1 MPRLTSWA
9 NTLELA
15 WADFERTVRQ
25 LLNRPAKATAPKGGS
40 RIRADLVHTTRL
52 PLAGDDP
59 FILRNAFLLAPDRY
73 CPLPLDDVFWT
84 LASPTGVEWELAFLK
99 RSDSP
104 AQDGAGSQPV
114 YAVMEDG
121 RVFTFPCASPPVQ
134 RLARLIMPALAA
146 GMIGASIWW
155 VFASLDTRFSQEIE
169 QLNLARQDGI
179 ETLVEIQNVPAES
192 SNAMTILE
200 LARWQERLGSVELG
214 DWQAAGLR
222 VEGNS
227 VILRIVAEHQS
238 DIAPPEGALNTI
250 APVLGMRRG
259 PSGNW
264 LDIYW
269 SSELQP

>member
-9 NTLELA
+9 HTLELA

-25 LLNRPAKATAPKGGS
+25 LLKRPTKATAPKAGS

-59 FILRNAFLLAPDRY
+59 FIVRNAFLLAPDRY
-73 CPLPLDDVFWT
+73 CPLPLDDVYWT
-84 LASPTGVEWELAFLK
+84 LASPTGVEWELAFIK
-99 RSDSP
+99 RSDAS
-104 AQDGAGSQPV
+104 AQDVAGSQPI
-114 YAVMEDG
+114 YAAMEDG

-134 RLARLIMPALAA
+134 RLARFIMPALAA

-155 VFASLDTRFSQEIE
+155 VFASLDTRFSHEIE
-169 QLNLARQDGI
+169 ELELARLEGI
-179 ETLVEIQNVPAES
+179 ETLVEIQNAPAATPS
-192 SNAMTILE
+192 SMTLLE
-200 LARWQERLGSVELG
+200 LAQWQERLATVDLG

-222 VEGNS
+222 VEGSS
-227 VILRIVAEHQS
+227 VILRIVAEHPS
-238 DIAPPEGALNTI
+238 GLASPEGALNAI
-250 APVLGMRRG
+250 APVLGVRRA